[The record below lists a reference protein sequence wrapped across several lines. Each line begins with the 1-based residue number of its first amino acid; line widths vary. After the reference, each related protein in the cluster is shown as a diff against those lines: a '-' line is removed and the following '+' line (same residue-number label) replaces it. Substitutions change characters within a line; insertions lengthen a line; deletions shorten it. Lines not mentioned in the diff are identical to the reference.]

1 MDLRQQAENVAKA
14 GRYGDSMLLHVNP
27 VEMKGLR
34 QSLPI
39 TRNPKTGQDEAFLPF
54 LAPLMGSLLGSS
66 LASAGLLGGL
76 GTLAG
81 GALGSGLVTYAQT
94 GDLKKGI
101 LAGMTGYGLGKL
113 AQGASAAAQG
123 AQAADAATS
132 AATNAAQVNALGGVD
147 SAAVTGLN
155 PGGGFAIDPS
165 ALADPTVA
173 ANVAKEVGSN
183 TVQAGI
189 EAART
194 GATQIGAQAAKD
206 ASMAQN
212 LKTAFTNP
220 QGNFAPMQGASA
232 LATGAMAPAAYI
244 PAGVGMGGTGVIESQ
259 EAFAEML
266 KKNQEENEERKKR
279 IQEEFEATQLA
290 NLQQIGGVPANFQT
304 GGFTSMEDW
313 EEQYRKDN
321 PFPNKNGKAQAMA
334 AEKWR
339 DDFDK
344 AKSSQEQL
352 MFMQSFDPNVFDN
365 GFNQGYGDFFD
376 FGLGDFPIV
385 GGDGFGGPGSIPG
398 NPPVNTPVSQQLGFP
413 GRPNIPG
420 EFFTPGLNPEFG
432 YLTGQISPSFTNPT
446 YNQFT
451 SPFDMAYQGFYAPQ
465 YNPSYNINPYASFD
479 PYMASLPFMS
489 IPQYQPPGT
498 PPTPPPS
505 VPPVRP
511 PIDDPIDGPL
521 FPPDDPPINPP
532 IDVPPPITQPG
543 GPGPIGDPG
552 KQPPSDF
559 GPPATGGGSGGLY
572 DPMTDPR
579 IYDLIQDQIDRRV
592 EALGVPAEGFNT
604 VTPRTD
610 AEIQSLIDQ
619 SISGLPTPTYNE
631 NELIDRLRN
640 QFVSYDRLPDVIPQP
655 SVGANPFDASDIYGQ
670 LGELRGQLSSM
681 PTGGGR
687 TDAEIQAL
695 IDQSLSGY
703 QPELPDFNP
712 RSDEDIQGLIN
723 QSLAGLEQPNFR
735 DDFMS
740 INQRIDDLY
749 NRPQFTPYDP
759 SDLQEQFNTLS
770 NQFGQLQGQFQGM
783 PNFDEFARRSD
794 IVPPNFDD
802 QFMSINRRID
812 DLSQR
817 PGFDP
822 ASLNLPDFSQFALRS
837 DLAPQYDD
845 ADLRQQLGQ
854 LEGQFQGFQQGLP
867 DFSQF
872 AMQSD
877 IVPQNFD
884 DRFMSIDQ
892 QLSDLRAQ
900 PGFDDSSILDQ
911 LSSLQSGQAGLRQ
924 DFGNL
929 QGQFQG
935 FNQFDPS
942 SLNLP
947 DFSQFATQADL
958 ANIPQYND
966 QNILNQLGSLSQQQA
981 SFAQD
986 LGNLQGQ
993 FGSLPDFSQFATQ
1006 SQLPSMPDMSQ
1017 YALQSQLFD
1026 PSGLQGQISGLSNRL
1041 DSIRPYDDS
1050 AILNSL
1056 SGLQG
1061 QFNNLPDFG
1070 QFAMRSDIPS
1080 YDFSNFARM
1089 SDIPTMPDMSQY
1101 ALASQIPAMPDMSQY
1116 ALASQIPTMPNM
1128 NNYVTQQNL
1137 QSALSPFGGMQNQL
1151 NQFGYDIAGLQGQYN
1166 ALPDFSQYALATQIP
1181 DVSNFVTSS
1190 GLANTLGP
1198 YAFRSEIPQFST
1210 GGSQPYVQQPPVQQF
1225 YPNYFNAE
1233 GGKTGYQEGGKVEVT
1248 EAVMSDPLTIDLI
1261 SFIQGETDD
1270 NSIVETFIEK
1280 YGNEMFTAVREMIL
1294 QQINPGAQTEG
1305 QIEGAGNGGM
1315 DDDIPMSIG
1324 ADTSAAAVSQDEYI
1338 IPADVVAMAGDGSSD
1353 AGANKFDKLLD
1364 NIRQEKYGKKE
1375 QPKPLKGDLRSYM
1388 Q

>member
-1 MDLRQQAENVAKA
+1 
-14 GRYGDSMLLHVNP
+14 
-27 VEMKGLR
+27 
-34 QSLPI
+34 
-39 TRNPKTGQDEAFLPF
+39 
-54 LAPLMGSLLGSS
+54 MG
-66 LASAGLLGGL
+66 A
-76 GTLAG
+76 
-81 GALGSGLVTYAQT
+81 
-94 GDLKKGI
+94 
-101 LAGMTGYGLGKL
+101 
-113 AQGASAAAQG
+113 
-123 AQAADAATS
+123 
-132 AATNAAQVNALGGVD
+132 
-147 SAAVTGLN
+147 
-155 PGGGFAIDPS
+155 
-165 ALADPTVA
+165 
-173 ANVAKEVGSN
+173 
-183 TVQAGI
+183 
-189 EAART
+189 
-194 GATQIGAQAAKD
+194 
-206 ASMAQN
+206 N

-220 QGNFAPMQGASA
+220 QGGFAPMQGLQSVGQA
-232 LATGAMAPAAYI
+232 AMTPGAYI
-244 PAGVGMGGTGVIESQ
+244 PTAIGMGGTGIMESQ
-259 EAFAEML
+259 EAFQEML
-266 KKNQEENEERKKR
+266 AKNAAENQERKKR
-279 IQEEFEATQLA
+279 LQEEFEASQLA

-321 PFPNKNGKAQAMA
+321 PFPDRVGKAQAMA

-339 DDFDK
+339 DDFAK
-344 AKSSQEQL
+344 AKGSQEQL
-352 MFMQSFDPNVFDN
+352 MFMQSFNPNVYND
-365 GFNQGYGDFFD
+365 GFNQGYGNFFD
-376 FGLGDFPIV
+376 FGLGDFPVI

-420 EFFTPGLNPEFG
+420 EFFTPGVNPEFG

-489 IPQYQPPGT
+489 IPQYQPPGNNPPGI

-521 FPPDDPPINPP
+521 FPPDDPPI
-532 IDVPPPITQPG
+532 DVPPPITQPG
-543 GPGPIGDPG
+543 GPGPIDDPG

-559 GPPATGGGSGGLY
+559 GPPATGGGLY

-579 IYDLIQDQIDRRV
+579 IYDLIQEQIDRRV
-592 EALGVPAEGFNT
+592 ETLGVPAEGFNT
-604 VTPRTD
+604 ITPRSD
-610 AEIQSLIDQ
+610 AEIQSLIEQ
-619 SISGLPTPTYNE
+619 SISGIPQPTFNE

-655 SVGANPFDASDIYGQ
+655 SVGANPFDASDIYSQ
-670 LGELRGQLSSM
+670 LGELRGQFSSL
-681 PTGGGR
+681 PQGGGR

-695 IDQSLSGY
+695 IDAQLQGF
-703 QPELPDFNP
+703 QPELPVFNP
-712 RSDEDIQGLIN
+712 RSDEDIQSLID
-723 QSLAGLEQPNFR
+723 QRLAGLEQPNFR

-740 INQRIDDLY
+740 INQKIDDLY
-749 NRPQFTPYDP
+749 GRPQFTPYDP
-759 SDLQEQFNTLS
+759 SALQEQFNTLS

-812 DLSQR
+812 DISQR

-822 ASLNLPDFSQFALRS
+822 ASLNLPDFNQFALRS
-837 DLAPQYDD
+837 DLAPQYND

-854 LEGQFQGFQQGLP
+854 LEGQFQGFQQG
-867 DFSQF
+867 
-872 AMQSD
+872 
-877 IVPQNFD
+877 
-884 DRFMSIDQ
+884 
-892 QLSDLRAQ
+892 
-900 PGFDDSSILDQ
+900 
-911 LSSLQSGQAGLRQ
+911 
-924 DFGNL
+924 
-929 QGQFQG
+929 
-935 FNQFDPS
+935 
-942 SLNLP
+942 
-947 DFSQFATQADL
+947 
-958 ANIPQYND
+958 
-966 QNILNQLGSLSQQQA
+966 
-981 SFAQD
+981 
-986 LGNLQGQ
+986 
-993 FGSLPDFSQFATQ
+993 LPDFSQFATQ

-1026 PSGLQGQISGLSNRL
+1026 PSGIENRLSGLQNQFANLNIPQAFDPSGLQGQISGLSNRL
-1041 DSIRPYDDS
+1041 DSIRPYNDS

-1080 YDFSNFARM
+1080 YDFSDFARMSDLPTAFDPSGIQGQIGEIKGQLGSLPNFNEFAKRSDIPSYDFSNFARM

-1101 ALASQIPAMPDMSQY
+1101 ALRSQLFNPSGIQNQLSGLQGQFNALPDFSQFAMQSQIPTMPDMSQY
-1116 ALASQIPTMPNM
+1116 ALTSQIPQMPNMSNFVTQQGLSNALNPYALQSQIPMMPDISQFALASQIPN
-1128 NNYVTQQNL
+1128 
-1137 QSALSPFGGMQNQL
+1137 
-1151 NQFGYDIAGLQGQYN
+1151 
-1166 ALPDFSQYALATQIP
+1166 
-1181 DVSNFVTSS
+1181 VSNFVTSS
-1190 GLANTLGP
+1190 GLANVLSP
-1198 YAFRSEIPQFST
+1198 YAFRSEIPQFPT
-1210 GGSQPYVQQPPVQQF
+1210 GGSFSVSQPPVQQAPVQS
-1225 YPNYFNAE
+1225 YSNYFNAE
-1233 GGKTGYQEGGKVEVT
+1233 GGRTSYQEGGKVEVT
-1248 EAVMSDPLTIDLI
+1248 EEVMGDPLTIDLI
-1261 SFIQGETDD
+1261 SFIQGETED

-1315 DDDIPMSIG
+1315 NDDIPMSIG

-1375 QPKPLKGDLRSYM
+1375 QPKPLKGELRSYM